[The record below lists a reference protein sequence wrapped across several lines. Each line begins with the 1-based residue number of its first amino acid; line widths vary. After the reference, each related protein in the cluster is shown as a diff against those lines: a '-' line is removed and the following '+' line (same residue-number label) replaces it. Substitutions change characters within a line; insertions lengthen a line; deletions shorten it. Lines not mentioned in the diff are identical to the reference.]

1 MSTLISYEKKLCMS
15 QLNVTHS
22 STANQFFFDISE
34 GRTNAGFIYVVK
46 GEVVVRSGN
55 EQHKFSKGSLFYLP
69 GGIRYTARW
78 SGKEG
83 IEYYGLYSVSKHYDT
98 IAPDEFSLQEIT
110 PPWKNPSDNVIIK
123 IFSLM
128 ESGQRINKVR
138 AIGLYYSFYAD
149 MLSVMQQSNIK
160 QLNSALVR
168 AINLID
174 DKFSENIPIS
184 YIAQQCYISESRLY
198 HLFQN
203 ELQVTPTAYRNE
215 RRIFHSTELLTNTND
230 SIEQI
235 AFNVGFQSVTHF
247 REVFRRFTGLSPAK
261 YRSNF
266 MQNKINVIKSNN
278 N

>member
-22 STANQFFFDISE
+22 SIASPFFFDVGK

-55 EQHKFSKGSLFYLP
+55 EQRNFSKGSLFYLP

-83 IEYYGLYSVSKHYDT
+83 IEYYGLYSVAKHYDT
-98 IAPDEFSLQEIT
+98 IVPDEFALQEIT
-110 PPWKNPSDNVIIK
+110 IPWKNEGDNVIIK

-128 ESGQRINKVR
+128 ETGERINKVR
-138 AIGLYYSFYAD
+138 AISTYYSFYAD
-149 MLSVMQQSNIK
+149 MLSIMQQATVK

-168 AINLID
+168 AIELID
-174 DKFSENIPIS
+174 EKFSEDIPIS
-184 YIAQQCYISESRLY
+184 YIAQKCFISESRLY

-215 RRIFHSTELLTNTND
+215 RRIFHATELLTNTTD

-235 AFNVGFQSVTHF
+235 AFSVGFQSVAHF
-247 REVFRRFTGLSPAK
+247 REVFNRFTGLTPSK
-261 YRSNF
+261 YRTSF
-266 MQNKINVIKSNN
+266 ISNKINVTQSND
-278 N
+278 